1 MQSGGPHTT
10 RTFCRICT
18 GFCGLEVTTENGR
31 ITQIWPDKAHAYS
44 WRDFC
49 AKGAMAN
56 ELRDHPDRI
65 TRPMRRVA
73 EGRYVEATW
82 DEAITDIAARLNV
95 IRHAHGPHAI
105 ATYLGNPGAANS
117 PNAMFQ
123 GMFMAGLKSLNT
135 YAVGSVDQ
143 NSFHANANAMYG
155 SEMAILIPDV
165 DHARCFL
172 FLGMNPAVSTMG
184 WLDTVPDGWRR
195 ILKAQENGADLIV
208 VDPRQ
213 TPTTRKAD
221 THVLIR
227 PGEDWALL
235 LGILKV
241 VFDEGWEHRPDCEA
255 ADGVPTIRA
264 VAQAAPLETLSA
276 RSGVP
281 VATIR
286 DVARRFATAETAVCV
301 ARTGVSQNRNGTLG
315 EWLSHVLNLVTGRI
329 DRKGGRYYQPG
340 VLKNTLKVLN
350 QMTPVVTRRSRIGGH
365 PMVAGSYPLAIL
377 PDEIETPGP
386 DQVRALFINSGN
398 PVVSGPDG
406 KRLDAALAKL
416 DLLVSIDF
424 FQRESHRHAHWLIP
438 GSHFLEREEFY
449 ALFGVLFE
457 RSYAQ
462 LAQAAIEP
470 RDGIRPEW
478 EFFRDLSVAM
488 GVPFM
493 GLRGMN
499 TVIRAS
505 RWVARRT
512 GNPRHAFN
520 PRWFWAG
527 MIKALGVVKWKDLVT
542 RPEGFFYRE
551 HGYGHFR
558 AALQTPTGRIQAAP
572 EAFVAILRQRLA
584 EPVPGDNAEFP
595 LRLVNQRRDSM
606 MNSWLV
612 ETVKH
617 RRVYGD
623 TVDVNPEDAR
633 ARGIAEGQRVA
644 VGSRTG
650 RIEVKARVTDEV
662 PPGIVSIDH
671 GWGSRVFDPTG
682 RTAPQV
688 QGVNR
693 NLLVAADEF
702 DEIAGT
708 PNLNGTP
715 VQVAPVGESA

>member
-301 ARTGVSQNRNGTLG
+301 ARTGVSQNRNGTL
-315 EWLSHVLNLVTGRI
+315 
-329 DRKGGRYYQPG
+329 
-340 VLKNTLKVLN
+340 
-350 QMTPVVTRRSRIGGH
+350 
-365 PMVAGSYPLAIL
+365 
-377 PDEIETPGP
+377 
-386 DQVRALFINSGN
+386 
-398 PVVSGPDG
+398 
-406 KRLDAALAKL
+406 
-416 DLLVSIDF
+416 
-424 FQRESHRHAHWLIP
+424 
-438 GSHFLEREEFY
+438 
-449 ALFGVLFE
+449 
-457 RSYAQ
+457 
-462 LAQAAIEP
+462 
-470 RDGIRPEW
+470 
-478 EFFRDLSVAM
+478 
-488 GVPFM
+488 
-493 GLRGMN
+493 
-499 TVIRAS
+499 
-505 RWVARRT
+505 
-512 GNPRHAFN
+512 
-520 PRWFWAG
+520 
-527 MIKALGVVKWKDLVT
+527 
-542 RPEGFFYRE
+542 
-551 HGYGHFR
+551 
-558 AALQTPTGRIQAAP
+558 
-572 EAFVAILRQRLA
+572 
-584 EPVPGDNAEFP
+584 
-595 LRLVNQRRDSM
+595 
-606 MNSWLV
+606 
-612 ETVKH
+612 
-617 RRVYGD
+617 
-623 TVDVNPEDAR
+623 
-633 ARGIAEGQRVA
+633 
-644 VGSRTG
+644 
-650 RIEVKARVTDEV
+650 
-662 PPGIVSIDH
+662 
-671 GWGSRVFDPTG
+671 
-682 RTAPQV
+682 
-688 QGVNR
+688 
-693 NLLVAADEF
+693 
-702 DEIAGT
+702 
-708 PNLNGTP
+708 
-715 VQVAPVGESA
+715 

>member
-1 MQSGGPHTT
+1 MQTGGPRTT
-10 RTFCRICT
+10 RTFCRLCT

-31 ITQIWPDKAHAYS
+31 ITQIWPDKAHPYS

-49 AKGAMAN
+49 AKGASAN
-56 ELRDHPDRI
+56 ELRDHPQRI
-65 TRPMRRVA
+65 TRPMRRVG

-82 DEAITDIAARLNV
+82 DEAIADIAARLNA
-95 IRHAHGPHAI
+95 IRLAHGPHAI
-105 ATYLGNPGAANS
+105 ATYLGNPGASNS

-123 GMFMAGLKSLNT
+123 GMFMGGLGSHNT

-143 NSFHANANAMYG
+143 NSFHAVANAMYG

-195 ILKAQENGADLIV
+195 ILKAQEQGADLIV

-213 TPTTRKAD
+213 TPTTRKAN

-235 LGILKV
+235 LALIKV
-241 VFDEGWEHRPDCEA
+241 VFEQGWEHRADCEEA
-255 ADGVPTIRA
+255 SGVATIRA
-264 VAQAAPLETLSA
+264 IAQGTSLETLSA
-276 RSGVP
+276 RCEVP

-286 DVARRFATAETAVCV
+286 DIARRFATAETAVCV

-340 VLKNTLKVLN
+340 VFKNTLKLLN
-350 QMTPVVTRRSRIGGH
+350 QMTPVVTRPSRIGGH
-365 PMVAGSYPLAIL
+365 LQVGGSYPLAIL
-377 PDEIETPGP
+377 PDEIETPGQ

-398 PVVSGPDG
+398 PVISGPDG
-406 KRLDAALAKL
+406 QRLDAALAKL
-416 DLLVSIDF
+416 ELLVSIDF

-462 LAQAAIEP
+462 LARAAIEP
-470 RDGIRPEW
+470 RDGIREEW
-478 EFFRDLSVAM
+478 AFWRDLAVAM
-488 GVPFM
+488 DIPFM

-499 TVIRAS
+499 TLIRAS
-505 RWVARRT
+505 RWVARRS
-512 GNPRHAFN
+512 GDPHLAFN
-520 PRWFWAG
+520 PRWIWAG
-527 MIKALGVVKWKDLVT
+527 MIKALGIVKWKDLVNK
-542 RPEGFFYRE
+542 PEGFFYLE
-551 HGYGHFR
+551 HGYGRLR
-558 AALQTPTGRIQAAP
+558 AALQTPGGKIQAAP
-572 EAFVAILRQRLA
+572 ERFVSILRQRLA
-584 EPVPGDNAEFP
+584 EPLPAPSPEFP
-595 LRLVNQRRDSM
+595 LRLVNQRRDNM

-612 ETVKH
+612 ETVKQ

-623 TVDVNPEDAR
+623 TVDVNPQDAQ
-633 ARGIAEGQRVA
+633 ARGIVEGQAVQ

-650 RIEVKARVTDEV
+650 RIALKARVTDEV

-682 RTAPQV
+682 REAPTV

-693 NLLVAADEF
+693 NLLVAADVF
-702 DEIAGT
+702 DEVAGT
-708 PNLNGTP
+708 PNLNGTQ
-715 VQVAPVGESA
+715 VQVAPA